1 MIINHPLNQVK
12 DQLIVFIDEGFGLLG
27 RCFRNRQDQAV
38 VQAHQEWL
46 GRVVEYCK
54 STFPTTKEE
63 GQILFTPGVGVSYG
77 GMDPKV
83 ENTLISLDKQVKIL
97 ESILNKLTDYY
108 QFEPDKPRLY
118 VQDIDSF
125 SKVKDVNP
133 QQVQKY
139 LENGFLKMAEDRVKA
154 AFTQI
159 IGQSY
164 VPKDW
169 GGETE
174 DVYSSLIL
182 LNGQRV
188 QSSLIL
194 KGQGT
199 VKKAETQLGNLGKNG
214 DQLDRMFRS
223 PSSKLFI
230 IQSVKPFAQNVIN
243 TAEAHVSQKRSSN
256 QHCYYCAI
264 DGQDTAML
272 LFAYGLLDE
281 AMPGD

>member
-1 MIINHPLNQVK
+1 MIIKQPLNQVK

-27 RCFRNRQDQAV
+27 HCFENRQDQGV
-38 VQAHQEWL
+38 VQAHDHWRN
-46 GRVVEYCK
+46 RVVNYCRE
-54 STFPTTKEE
+54 TFPTTKEV
-63 GQILFTPGVGVSYG
+63 GQLLFTPGVGVSYSE
-77 GMDPKV
+77 MNPQV
-83 ENTLISLDKQVKIL
+83 QNTVISLDKQIKIL

-108 QFEPDKPRLY
+108 QFEPDRIRLY
-118 VQDIDSF
+118 VQNIDSF
-125 SKVKDVNP
+125 SKVKGINH
-133 QQVQKY
+133 QQVQAH
-139 LENGFLKMAEDRVKA
+139 LDNGFLKVPEEQVKK
-154 AFTQI
+154 AFAQI

-164 VPKDW
+164 IPKDW

-174 DVYSSLIL
+174 DIYSSLIL

-188 QSSLIL
+188 QTSIIF

-199 VKKAETQLGNLGKNG
+199 VKTAETQLGNLGKNG

-243 TAEAHVSQKRSSN
+243 TAEAHAVHKRAN
-256 QHCYYCAI
+256 GQNCYYCVI

-272 LFAYGLLDE
+272 LFAYGLL
-281 AMPGD
+281 